1 MRQTALSG
9 VGYTELSRESG
20 RSVLSLATEAAMAA
34 CEDAGLPVD
43 QVDGFASFMIGTDSV
58 SCEALATSLGVPET
72 KYVLDMNM
80 GGQAPSLLVANA
92 AAAVASGQAENIL
105 VFRAMNGRSGAR
117 VGSAVLGG
125 GAGQYRYPIGYN
137 AYLMYIAMW
146 ARRFMYETG
155 QDENDLAAVAT
166 SQRRYANMNPRAVQQ
181 NRSLT
186 TEEYFASPWVAEPFR
201 VADCTSEIDGA
212 CAVLVT
218 SLERAR
224 DLKLPPAV
232 IASSAYRAGPR
243 PGLDIGDHVQTEDY
257 TRNFASMLRDDLF
270 GRAGLAPADV
280 DFGQIYDCF
289 TSTVLMSVEGLG
301 LAEAGGAGELFRS
314 GATGVGG
321 SLPINTNG
329 GLLSEGYVHGMNTI
343 AEAVQQIQ
351 GRGGERQSARHEVGV
366 VTSGALTD
374 GSALI
379 LTTDR

>member
-34 CEDAGLPVD
+34 CEDAGLPID
-43 QVDGFASFMIGTDSV
+43 EVDGFASFMIGTDSV

-92 AAAVASGQAENIL
+92 AAAIASGQAENIL